1 MAGAG
6 KYEGVR
12 APICADDQWYPS
24 RAEQLQETV
33 DRFLAEAPPPPKN
46 GRLVGLISPHAGYRF
61 SGRVAGAAY
70 RLARDSRPHD
80 YETVVLVG
88 PVHRMYASSFAVTA
102 VAAYGTPLGEIP
114 LDQEMLEALDNLL
127 GFVRLTHDNE
137 HSLEVQLPFLQRALG
152 DFALVPIMMGDQ
164 SPQSCRLLGDG
175 IAQVVGEKKTLLV
188 ASTDLSH
195 FHDYDTAKRL
205 DEEVLKFIEA
215 YDEEGLAQA
224 LAKRR
229 VEACGGGPVVAV
241 MRAAR
246 TLGADRA
253 TVVKYANSGDVWP
266 DRSSVVGYAAVAI
279 TAPA

>member
-1 MAGAG
+1 MADA
-6 KYEGVR
+6 KYEGAR

-24 RAEQLQETV
+24 RAKQLQEMV
-33 DRFLAEAPPPPKN
+33 DQFLAEAPPPALS
-46 GRLVGLISPHAGYRF
+46 GHLLGLISPHAGYRF
-61 SGRVAGAAY
+61 SGHVAGAAY
-70 RLARDSRPHD
+70 RLARDSRPYD

-88 PVHRMYASSFAVTA
+88 PVHRMYVGPFAVAA
-102 VAAYGTPLGEIP
+102 VAAYATPLGEIP
-114 LDQEMLEALDNLL
+114 LDQETLAALDNLL
-127 GFVRLTHDNE
+127 SLAHLSHDNE

-152 DFALVPIMMGDQ
+152 EFTLVPIMMGDQ
-164 SPQSCRLLGDG
+164 SPQSCRTLGDG
-175 IAQVVGEKKTLLV
+175 IAQAVEGKKALLV

-195 FHDYDTAKRL
+195 FHDYDTAKLL
-205 DEEVLKFIEA
+205 DKEVLKFVEA
-215 YDEEGLAQA
+215 YDEEGLAKA
-224 LAKRR
+224 LNAGR

-266 DRSSVVGYAAVAI
+266 DRRSVVGYAAVAI